1 MRSTDMLS
9 VSLLERTE
17 LQMNTLPQI
26 NLPPLL
32 CEERAA
38 RFLSISKRTLQA
50 WRVAGTGPLFIRMG
64 RAIRYCQTDLV
75 EWMNSKR
82 CSR

>member
-1 MRSTDMLS
+1 MDTS
-9 VSLLERTE
+9 
-17 LQMNTLPQI
+17 QI
-26 NLPPLL
+26 SLPPLL

>member
-9 VSLLERTE
+9 VSLLERAE
-17 LQMNTLPQI
+17 LPMHTSQI

-38 RFLSISKRTLQA
+38 RFLSVSKRTLQA
-50 WRVAGTGPLFIRMG
+50 WRVASTGPIFIRMG
-64 RAIRYCQTDLV
+64 RAIRYCQADLV

>member
-17 LQMNTLPQI
+17 LPMDTSQI
-26 NLPPLL
+26 SLLPLL

>member
-1 MRSTDMLS
+1 MDTSQI
-9 VSLLERTE
+9 SLH
-17 LQMNTLPQI
+17 
-26 NLPPLL
+26 PLL